1 MVVLG
6 RQGVEAPNKD
16 IGTGF
21 SADLW
26 PPCVRMRRSAPPVSG
41 KTVLDG
47 ELIGFD
53 AVTRLQEMK
62 GKEIRLGQ

>member
-16 IGTGF
+16 IGTV
-21 SADLW
+21 SRQICASV
-26 PPCVRMRRSAPPVSG
+26 CSNAAQRPPVPG

-62 GKEIRLGQ
+62 DKEIRLGQ

>member
-6 RQGVEAPNKD
+6 KQGVEARTRTLAPVSRQICASVCSKP
-16 IGTGF
+16 
-21 SADLW
+21 AQ
-26 PPCVRMRRSAPPVSG
+26 RPPVPG

-62 GKEIRLGQ
+62 GKEIRLEQ

>member
-1 MVVLG
+1 
-6 RQGVEAPNKD
+6 
-16 IGTGF
+16 
-21 SADLW
+21 
-26 PPCVRMRRSAPPVSG
+26 MRRSAAG
-41 KTVLDG
+41 TRKTVLDG